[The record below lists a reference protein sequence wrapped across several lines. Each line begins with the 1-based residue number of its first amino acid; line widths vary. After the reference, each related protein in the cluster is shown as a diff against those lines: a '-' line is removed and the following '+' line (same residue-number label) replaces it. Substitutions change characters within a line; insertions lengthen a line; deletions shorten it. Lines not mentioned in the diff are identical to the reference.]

1 MKILPASRG
10 IIALLFLFFSS
21 SNFLS
26 CACLDAT
33 VGEPAETVSG
43 QVVVNVTGLEQ
54 LSTNGEK
61 KYVTVSYS
69 GNLENSDSKFG
80 ETAFS
85 VNRSYEIK
93 AGSVHPNPSITRVAL
108 KYGTWT
114 VRVQADAWSSQCSC
128 KMDDKHSPRFVF
140 TYPNS
145 QGVCQ

>member
-1 MKILPASRG
+1 MKNFSAVKG
-10 IIALLFLFFSS
+10 TIAFLFLSFSA
-21 SNFLS
+21 SNFLG

-114 VRVQADAWSSQCSC
+114 VRVQADHWSSQCSC
-128 KMDDKHSPRFVF
+128 QMDDKHSPRFVF
-140 TYPNS
+140 AYPNA
-145 QGVCQ
+145 QGTCQ